1 MIPLENIITTDDG
14 INIDFIYIDKK
25 EHLRL
30 KTQIEKLQDLLQIS
44 DK

>member
-1 MIPLENIITTDDG
+1 MFPLENIITTNDG

-25 EHLRL
+25 EHQRL
-30 KTQIEKLQDLLQIS
+30 KMQIEELQELVQIS

>member
-1 MIPLENIITTDDG
+1 MYPLKKIIATDDG

-25 EHLRL
+25 EHQSL

-44 DK
+44 AK